1 MNKIIPI
8 IIFSLLFTIGCEN
21 FFVFNN
27 DSGNPYAN
35 DMLLYDLEQ
44 ELALSEKQISDSRD
58 FLRSGRDY
66 FPDNSSL
73 WKLALYLQ
81 QNLTEEQKERLLSP
95 PEYLIAEEISEENDY
110 HHKRLR
116 HHQKMNEFI
125 LSILNED
132 QLSDYDEMVAY
143 KKDALDEVFNNLK
156 SGTQTKQE
164 ARQKMMGIM
173 EWFRAAMDK
182 LLSDDQKL
190 LIEEM
195 HKQKDD
201 HWRKSRGGYGK
212 HAKNQEKMKQEMYDV
227 LGMSTEQIS
236 TLESIEVSFKSS
248 LELLHDNFVDGVID
262 YTPEEY
268 IQNVGNITNS
278 FHEDKVAIF
287 DTVQL
292 EIIEIHRALARRFMK
307 HSRWGHKG
315 K

>member
-21 FFVFNN
+21 FFGFNN

-81 QNLTEEQKERLLSP
+81 QNLTEEQKQRLLTP
-95 PEYLIAEEISEENDY
+95 PEHLIAEEASEENDY

-132 QLSDYDEMVAY
+132 QLSDYDEITNY
-143 KKDALDEVFNNLK
+143 KQTTLEEIFDSLK
-156 SGTQTKQE
+156 EGTRTKKETHSQ
-164 ARQKMMGIM
+164 MMGVM
-173 EWFRAAMDK
+173 EWFRASMDK
-182 LLSDDQKL
+182 LLTNEQKSIL
-190 LIEEM
+190 EQM
-195 HKQKDD
+195 RKQKDD
-201 HWRKSRGGYGK
+201 HWRKNRGGYGK
-212 HAKNQEKMKQEMYDV
+212 HSKDSNKMRQEMYDV
-227 LGMSTEQIS
+227 LSMTTEQIS
-236 TLESIEVSFKSS
+236 SLESLEDTFKSS
-248 LELLHDNFVDGVID
+248 LELLYNEFVNDIVN
-262 YTPEEY
+262 YTPEQY
-268 IQNVGNITNS
+268 IQNVISITDS
-278 FHEDKVAIF
+278 FHEEKVSIF
-287 DTVQL
+287 DSVQL
-292 EIIEIHRALARRFMK
+292 EIIEIHRALASRFMK

-315 K
+315 

>member
-1 MNKIIPI
+1 MNKLLPI
-8 IIFSLLFTIGCEN
+8 TIFSLLFTIGCEN
-21 FFVFNN
+21 FFGDRN
-27 DSGNPYAN
+27 DFGDPYAN

-44 ELALSEKQISDSRD
+44 DLALSTKQISDSKGFLQNGRD
-58 FLRSGRDY
+58 F
-66 FPDNSSL
+66 FPDNASL

-116 HHQKMNEFI
+116 HHHRMEEFI
-125 LSILNED
+125 RSILNED

-164 ARQKMMGIM
+164 ARKKMMGVM

-182 LLSDDQKL
+182 LLTDDQKL

-212 HAKNQEKMKQEMYDV
+212 HAKNHEKMKQEMYDV

-268 IQNVGNITNS
+268 IQNVENITDS

-315 K
+315 R

>member
-21 FFVFNN
+21 FFGFNN

-81 QNLTEEQKERLLSP
+81 QNLTEEQKQRLLKP
-95 PEYLIAEEISEENDY
+95 PEHLIAEEVSEENDY

-132 QLSDYDEMVAY
+132 QLSDYDEITNY
-143 KKDALDEVFNNLK
+143 KQTTLEEIFDSLK
-156 SGTQTKQE
+156 EGTRTKKETHSQ
-164 ARQKMMGIM
+164 MMGVM
-173 EWFRAAMDK
+173 EWFRASMDK
-182 LLSDDQKL
+182 LLTNEQKSIL
-190 LIEEM
+190 EQM
-195 HKQKDD
+195 RKQKDD
-201 HWRKSRGGYGK
+201 HWRKNRGGYGK
-212 HAKNQEKMKQEMYDV
+212 HSKDSNKMRQEMYDV
-227 LGMSTEQIS
+227 LSMTTEQIS
-236 TLESIEVSFKSS
+236 SLESLEDTFKSS
-248 LELLHDNFVDGVID
+248 LELLYNEFVNDIVN
-262 YTPEEY
+262 YTPEQY
-268 IQNVGNITNS
+268 IQNVISITDS
-278 FHEDKVAIF
+278 FHEVKVSIF
-287 DTVQL
+287 DSVQL
-292 EIIEIHRALARRFMK
+292 EIIEIHRALASRFMK

-315 K
+315 

>member
-1 MNKIIPI
+1 MNKLLPI
-8 IIFSLLFTIGCEN
+8 TIFSLLFTIGCEN
-21 FFVFNN
+21 FFGDRY
-27 DSGNPYAN
+27 DSGDPYAN

-44 ELALSEKQISDSRD
+44 NLALSAKQISDSKD
-58 FLRSGRDY
+58 FLRNGRDF
-66 FPDNSSL
+66 FPDNASL

-116 HHQKMNEFI
+116 HHHRMDEFI
-125 LSILNED
+125 RSILNAD

-164 ARQKMMGIM
+164 ARQIMMGVM

-182 LLSDDQKL
+182 LLTDDQKL

-201 HWRKSRGGYGK
+201 HWRKGRGGYGK

-268 IQNVGNITNS
+268 IQNVGNITDL

-287 DTVQL
+287 NTVQL

-315 K
+315 R